1 MTHVTCR
8 QTAKYRDQLQNPT
21 LGNRV
26 WATFFL
32 DLEIAVYV
40 LRFRLKTAGG
50 GYLAKLA
57 SVYLPQAKN
66 GAF

>member
-1 MTHVTCR
+1 MG
-8 QTAKYRDQLQNPT
+8 Y
-21 LGNRV
+21 
-26 WATFFL
+26 FFL

-50 GYLAKLA
+50 YLAKLA